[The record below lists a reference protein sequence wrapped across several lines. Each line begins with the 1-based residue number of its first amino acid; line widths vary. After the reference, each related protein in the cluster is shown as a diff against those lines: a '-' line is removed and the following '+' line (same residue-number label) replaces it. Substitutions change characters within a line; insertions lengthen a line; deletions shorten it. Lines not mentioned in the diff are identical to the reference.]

1 MNKNQDTKEKS
12 CVFYVSNYHFEM
24 ISLPY
29 ISKKLEENK
38 KILILTQENLE
49 ETINKL
55 ISKINFK
62 EQKKNKILEI
72 NWKNNNDE
80 KIEELKEEINNK
92 KEIEIF
98 IKGNEEYIKNTNKNI
113 DKIINNYKNI
123 KIIDCY
129 NIEEIEPKINNIKNS
144 YEKITST
151 IGEKNI

>member
-80 KIEELKEEINNK
+80 KIE
-92 KEIEIF
+92 IF

-144 YEKITST
+144 YEKIIST

>member
-62 EQKKNKILEI
+62 EQKKNKILEM
-72 NWKNNNDE
+72 
-80 KIEELKEEINNK
+80 
-92 KEIEIF
+92 
-98 IKGNEEYIKNTNKNI
+98 KNI
-113 DKIINNYKNI
+113 
-123 KIIDCY
+123 
-129 NIEEIEPKINNIKNS
+129 
-144 YEKITST
+144 
-151 IGEKNI
+151 